1 MFWFLEQG
9 CMPATV
15 SVLLSEWATLSYTLN
30 LSYLQPKPV
39 LILHNTEDDGLMQAK
54 LPGLKI

>member
-1 MFWFLEQG
+1 
-9 CMPATV
+9 MPYSV
-15 SVLLSEWATLSYTLN
+15 SVLLLEWATLSYTLD
-30 LSYLQPKPV
+30 LSYRQRKPV